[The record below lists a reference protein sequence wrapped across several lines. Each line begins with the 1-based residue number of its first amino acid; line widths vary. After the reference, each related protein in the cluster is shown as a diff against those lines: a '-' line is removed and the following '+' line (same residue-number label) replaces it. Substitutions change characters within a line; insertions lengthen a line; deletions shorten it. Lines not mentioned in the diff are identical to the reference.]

1 MSDWIGLGIFV
12 LVVVLAV
19 VASSQLGKPP
29 KRITVEEFEKRARS
43 GAFTRAGMFAL
54 QQILNPKAAKSIEV
68 QQDLRHGYYN
78 KKRVPGEGD
87 EEEELDDAADANVGR
102 VGDVDGSG
110 GKASEEVLSKAMDE
124 DLNAKGS
131 E

>member
-1 MSDWIGLGIFV
+1 MNDWIGLGIFV

-54 QQILNPKAAKSIEV
+54 QQLLNPKAAKAMEV

-78 KKRVPGEGD
+78 KKRVPGDGDD
-87 EEEELDDAADANVGR
+87 EEETTDEVVNTTTDKDSDSIADESL
-102 VGDVDGSG
+102 SG
-110 GKASEEVLSKAMDE
+110 KRSV
-124 DLNAKGS
+124 
-131 E
+131 

>member
-1 MSDWIGLGIFV
+1 MNDWIGLGIFV
-12 LVVVLAV
+12 AVVVLAV

-54 QQILNPKAAKSIEV
+54 QQLLNPKAAQAMEV

-78 KKRVPGEGD
+78 KKRVPGDGEDGEETSD
-87 EEEELDDAADANVGR
+87 EVISSAR
-102 VGDVDGSG
+102 
-110 GKASEEVLSKAMDE
+110 DE
-124 DLNAKGS
+124 DALSITGESSNEKWGD
-131 E
+131 